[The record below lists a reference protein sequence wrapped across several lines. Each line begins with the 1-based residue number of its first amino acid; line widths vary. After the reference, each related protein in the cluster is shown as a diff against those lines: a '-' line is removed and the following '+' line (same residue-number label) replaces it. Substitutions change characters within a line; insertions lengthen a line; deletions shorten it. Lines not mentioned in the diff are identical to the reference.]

1 MKVTNGTNPNNQVP
15 KDTVDNIMKTY
26 ENIINQHLKNME
38 QISESIKELHT
49 TSYNIE
55 KTMKEYIDGKI
66 KDMVEKFEKNVEEKR
81 KILEKVEEDITG
93 PFRET
98 DTNLKGINE
107 NISEVAEEVKNIS
120 INVHKLK
127 NKIYVFVG
135 TVVLVAGLVGTI
147 YNHVQKSN
155 EEIIKKYVAT
165 AVAEIISTRPSNTV
179 PSNFLQQF
187 DKNRNGLID
196 DGELKEA
203 QRK

>member
-155 EEIIKKYVAT
+155 EEIIKKYVDT

-187 DKNRNGLID
+187 DKNRDGLID

>member
-15 KDTVDNIMKTY
+15 KYTVDNIMKTY

>member
-187 DKNRNGLID
+187 DKNRDGLID

>member
-135 TVVLVAGLVGTI
+135 TVFLVAGLVGTI
-147 YNHVQKSN
+147 YTNVQKNN

-187 DKNRNGLID
+187 DKNRDGLID